1 MSNLTEDLMRH
12 EGYRTHLYEDT
23 AGILTIGVGYNIEEK
38 GLPDY
43 IIKLLLNDSIEE
55 AKSELGRV
63 FEPWKGLS
71 RVRQDVLVNMMF
83 NLGAPRFLKFKKF
96 IKAIKNNDFDTA
108 ADEMLASRWAKQVGN
123 RAIELSERMR
133 SDEA

>member
-43 IIKLLLNDSIEE
+43 IIKLLLNDSIKE
-55 AKSELGRV
+55 ARSELDRV
-63 FEPWKGLS
+63 KPDWKRYS
-71 RVRQDVLVNMMF
+71 KNRQEVLVNMMF
-83 NLGAPRFLKFKKF
+83 NLGAPRFLTFKKF

-108 ADEMLASRWAKQVGN
+108 ADEMLASRWATQVGN

>member
-43 IIKLLLNDSIEE
+43 IIKLLLNDSIKE
-55 AKSELGRV
+55 ARSELDRV
-63 FEPWKGLS
+63 KPDWKRYSKS
-71 RVRQDVLVNMMF
+71 RQEVLVNMMF
-83 NLGAPRFLKFKKF
+83 NLGAPRLLNFKRF
-96 IKAIKNNDFDTA
+96 WKALECNDFNTA
-108 ADEMLASRWAKQVGN
+108 SLEMLNSKWSKQVGN
-123 RAIELSERMR
+123 RSIELAKRM
-133 SDEA
+133 AAG